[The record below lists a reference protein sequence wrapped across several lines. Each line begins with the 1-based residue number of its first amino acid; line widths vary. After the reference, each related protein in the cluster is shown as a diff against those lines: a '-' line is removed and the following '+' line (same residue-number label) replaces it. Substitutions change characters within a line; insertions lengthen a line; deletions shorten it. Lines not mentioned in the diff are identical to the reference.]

1 MSFVTVT
8 GLFKY
13 YGQRPI
19 LERVN
24 LEVSEGEFISLV
36 GASGCGKSTFLRM
49 LLDQESP
56 SRGSITVD
64 GEPLTGEP
72 CQTRGI
78 VFQRYSVFPHMT
90 VRDNIVAASSF
101 RTRLGWLSGAG
112 KRVARAEADSAL
124 DRIGL
129 AHVADQYPAALSGG
143 MQQRLAIAQA
153 MAAKPRILLLDEPF
167 GALDPGTRMSMHAFL
182 QELRAETGMTVFMV
196 THDLEKASSSATG
209 FSSSTNRAGTPTI
222 PKPMAR
228 RSPTTSTPATAA
240 FPFSRSRRRPMF
252 PFPNSRSRSHHP
264 ADQRRDGVRHH
275 HPDLSKLMG
284 WKAMRKEADIPDA
297 EWEKEKA
304 WALRMGLTAADSIED
319 RSIPTFARGELPH
332 YAGINTFLK
341 APYTED
347 VTEVGN
353 YDATVL
359 GAPFDGGTTY
369 RPGTRFGP
377 QGLRKISALYTPYNY
392 EIGVDLREEMS
403 LCDAGDI
410 FTIPANIEKTFDQI
424 SRAVSHVF
432 SSGSM
437 PIIIGGDHS
446 IGFPCVRGI
455 AQCTSKKIGIV
466 HFDRHADIQEK
477 DLDERM
483 HTTPWFHST
492 NLPNVPAK
500 NLVQVGIGGWQV
512 PREAVKVARERETNI
527 ITMGDMEKM
536 GIDRTAEM
544 ALEMAWDGVDMVYM
558 SFDIDSIDCGFVPGT
573 GWPEPGGFLPR
584 EALALASKVAAE
596 GICGMELVEVSPP
609 YDQSEITALMGTRV
623 IVDVLGP
630 WSRTGRWARIVDI
643 STSR

>member
-1 MSFVTVT
+1 MF
-8 GLFKY
+8 
-13 YGQRPI
+13 
-19 LERVN
+19 
-24 LEVSEGEFISLV
+24 
-36 GASGCGKSTFLRM
+36 
-49 LLDQESP
+49 P
-56 SRGSITVD
+56 S
-64 GEPLTGEP
+64 
-72 CQTRGI
+72 
-78 VFQRYSVFPHMT
+78 
-90 VRDNIVAASSF
+90 
-101 RTRLGWLSGAG
+101 
-112 KRVARAEADSAL
+112 
-124 DRIGL
+124 
-129 AHVADQYPAALSGG
+129 
-143 MQQRLAIAQA
+143 
-153 MAAKPRILLLDEPF
+153 KPR
-167 GALDPGTRMSMHAFL
+167 GT
-182 QELRAETGMTVFMV
+182 
-196 THDLEKASSSATG
+196 
-209 FSSSTNRAGTPTI
+209 
-222 PKPMAR
+222 
-228 RSPTTSTPATAA
+228 
-240 FPFSRSRRRPMF
+240 
-252 PFPNSRSRSHHP
+252 RSHHP
-264 ADQRRDGVRHH
+264 RDQRVPDARAH
-275 HPDLSKLMG
+275 HPDLSKLGG
-284 WKAMRKEADIPDA
+284 WKAMQAEADIPGD

-304 WALRMGLTAADSIED
+304 WALRMGLTGADSIED

-377 QGLRKISALYTPYNY
+377 QGIRKISALYTPYNY
-392 EIGVDLREEMS
+392 EAGIDLREQMS

-424 SRAVSHVF
+424 SRAVAHVF

-437 PIIIGGDHS
+437 PIILGGDHS

-455 AQCTSKKIGIV
+455 AECTSKKIGIV

-512 PREAVKVARERETNI
+512 PRDAVKVARDRETNI
-527 ITMGDMEKM
+527 ITMSDMEKM
-536 GIDRTAEM
+536 GVDKTAEM

-609 YDQSEITALMGTRV
+609 YDTSDITALMGTRV
-623 IVDVLGP
+623 IVDVLGSIVANGKIGAHTKHIDKP
-630 WSRTGRWARIVDI
+630 ISLPMGEYSEATHGKRWSTRAKRT
-643 STSR
+643 